1 VHVVVN
7 GLGQVVVEDVRDA
20 RDVEAARRDGGR
32 DEDGPRAA
40 REGVERLR
48 AVVADAS
55 VDAEV
60 VRYPEGQHGF
70 NCDDRPA
77 VFDAEIAADA
87 RQRML
92 DWFDRH
98 LA

>member
-1 VHVVVN
+1 
-7 GLGQVVVEDVRDA
+7 
-20 RDVEAARRDGGR
+20 
-32 DEDGPRAA
+32 
-40 REGVERLR
+40 
-48 AVVADAS
+48 
-55 VDAEV
+55 

-92 DWFDRH
+92 DWFHRH
-98 LA
+98 LT